1 MNAPQSWMQRA
12 LGRAITFVVVA
23 LLFRWAWELI
33 HPFIPLVVGLGVSV
47 VVGKFVLNR
56 YRRF

>member
-1 MNAPQSWMQRA
+1 MQRA